1 MDKWSN
7 KRSKIARIDWMQW
20 YARYTLND
28 HTAYTGCRSAWYQQG
43 LQRRFGKHIS
53 VYTAKTSVFTRCL
66 QSKQCMQYTCARGAS
81 FHGASCTRLVYIY
94 LYLYLYLYERE
105 RQRERERER
114 EKDPPLGFGPI
125 LRGALLQARGCVFVF
140 GVGSEGGLATPDK
153 ASPGPRE
160 RHAPQPRPSPPPVPG
175 GLETPRP
182 HPAPLPPP
190 PHSVWRAVGSPP
202 RTPGCAGEHGKEI

>member
-1 MDKWSN
+1 M
-7 KRSKIARIDWMQW
+7 R
-20 YARYTLND
+20 
-28 HTAYTGCRSAWYQQG
+28 
-43 LQRRFGKHIS
+43 
-53 VYTAKTSVFTRCL
+53 
-66 QSKQCMQYTCARGAS
+66 
-81 FHGASCTRLVYIY
+81 
-94 LYLYLYLYERE
+94 ERE
-105 RQRERERER
+105 RERGCHGGHGGSRRAAPGSSAPRRRRPVIGRRPGRPGPLSQDPAPPRGRSGVYDTRERGREGKRGRARERER